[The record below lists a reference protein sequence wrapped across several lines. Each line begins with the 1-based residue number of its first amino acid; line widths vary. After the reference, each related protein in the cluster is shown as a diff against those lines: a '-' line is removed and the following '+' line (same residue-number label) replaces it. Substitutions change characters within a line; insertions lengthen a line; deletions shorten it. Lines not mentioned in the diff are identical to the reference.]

1 MMAFAMFWPR
11 ERIYIWGVLPI
22 EARVLVI
29 LTTAMA
35 LYFGLGGRGG
45 GIAHFAHL
53 GGYVGAFVYLWWLD
67 RTSGAKTFR
76 RKGQA
81 VPPAIKRVVNLS
93 REQLKLDGV
102 HEITREEVDRILDKI
117 NTDGMSSLTP
127 QELQFLSN
135 FAPMDDRM

>member
-1 MMAFAMFWPR
+1 MRW
-11 ERIYIWGVLPI
+11 
-22 EARVLVI
+22 
-29 LTTAMA
+29 
-35 LYFGLGGRGG
+35 
-45 GIAHFAHL
+45 
-53 GGYVGAFVYLWWLD
+53 
-67 RTSGAKTFR
+67 
-76 RKGQA
+76 